1 MTGREGT
8 APGNQAAVEESVTR
22 RFFRTAILGAAAWIL
37 AGCAP
42 TVLAKNA
49 AGITFDNPTDS
60 VVTIDVLARYQRRQ
74 ALDLADAHCRLFGRI
89 ARLTR
94 RTANALRYDCV
105 K

>member
-1 MTGREGT
+1 MENYLMGRT
-8 APGNQAAVEESVTR
+8 VRA
-22 RFFRTAILGAAAWIL
+22 AILGAAAWGL

-42 TVLAKNA
+42 TVLTKSAD
-49 AGITFDNPTDS
+49 GIAFDNPTDS
-60 VVTIDVLARYQRRQ
+60 VVTIDILAKYQRRQ
-74 ALDLADAHCRLFGRI
+74 TLDRADAHCRRFGRM